1 MMIKRLLL
9 LVSVMGLAVA
19 SAASNFN
26 LNFYQPTVVNGTTLK
41 IGEAKLEIR
50 DNKAIVKQGKTS
62 VEANIKVE
70 TANSKYLYTTIGYK
84 DADNHQI
91 KDITLAG
98 TTTKLVFE
106 KSVLKRRQ
114 HLIVRQT
121 DTGELQIPAKMSQRL
136 QTGERGGGKVGR
148 PCVVIPAQRVDRRIG
163 RKRRIGRERDELPPT
178 LLPKLDL

>member
-1 MMIKRLLL
+1 MIKRFAL

-41 IGEAKLEIR
+41 VGEAKLEIR

-62 VEANIKVE
+62 VEANVKVE
-70 TANSKYLYTTIGYK
+70 TGTNKYLYTTVGYK
-84 DADNHQI
+84 EGDNHQI

-106 KSVLKRRQ
+106 Q
-114 HLIVRQT
+114 
-121 DTGELQIPAKMSQRL
+121 
-136 QTGERGGGKVGR
+136 
-148 PCVVIPAQRVDRRIG
+148 
-163 RKRRIGRERDELPPT
+163 
-178 LLPKLDL
+178 